1 MSHVVYPL
9 YKFQFV
15 SYVHI
20 LILLYKCSVTNVT
33 TFHTSWLTKVS
44 SKLEIFNGP
53 LCVLLF
59 TLCVYILLAE

>member
-9 YKFQFV
+9 CKFQFV
-15 SYVHI
+15 LYVH
-20 LILLYKCSVTNVT
+20 ILLYKCSVTNLT
-33 TFHTSWLTKVS
+33 TFRTSWLTKVS

-59 TLCVYILLAE
+59 TLCVYILFAE